1 MINEKMYALGAAPN
15 KIRET
20 FSYGLER
27 KAIVG
32 PDNVFDLS
40 IGNPSVPS
48 PRIVDETI
56 ARMASESDGLI
67 HGYTPSP
74 GLAEVRQ
81 AVAENLNRRFN
92 QTYTGDNVYMTSG
105 ASSSIAITLKAIA
118 LPGEEVIAIAPFFT
132 EYRTWT
138 ENTGAALVEV
148 PARASDFQID
158 IDAMAAAINPKTAAV
173 IINSPNNPVG
183 AVYSN
188 ENLKALATLLSERS
202 AEYGHDIYLVSD
214 EPYREIAY
222 DGIVP
227 AWVPDVY
234 PATIVCYSWSK
245 SFSLPGERIGYIL
258 VPNTMPDCDR
268 VFKAVCGGGRALGYI
283 CASTMFQLLIA
294 ECIDAPVD
302 IEPYA
307 RNRQILVD
315 GLKEIGYDYIEPQ
328 GAFYLWIKALE
339 DDATAFCEHA
349 KKYEL
354 LLVPSDGFGAKGWVR
369 AGYCASEAT
378 IRNSLKAFESLYR
391 DYQ

>member
-148 PARASDFQID
+148 PARA
-158 IDAMAAAINPKTAAV
+158 A
-173 IINSPNNPVG
+173 
-183 AVYSN
+183 
-188 ENLKALATLLSERS
+188 
-202 AEYGHDIYLVSD
+202 
-214 EPYREIAY
+214 
-222 DGIVP
+222 
-227 AWVPDVY
+227 
-234 PATIVCYSWSK
+234 K
-245 SFSLPGERIGYIL
+245 S
-258 VPNTMPDCDR
+258 
-268 VFKAVCGGGRALGYI
+268 RA
-283 CASTMFQLLIA
+283 C
-294 ECIDAPVD
+294 
-302 IEPYA
+302 
-307 RNRQILVD
+307 
-315 GLKEIGYDYIEPQ
+315 
-328 GAFYLWIKALE
+328 
-339 DDATAFCEHA
+339 
-349 KKYEL
+349 
-354 LLVPSDGFGAKGWVR
+354 
-369 AGYCASEAT
+369 
-378 IRNSLKAFESLYR
+378 
-391 DYQ
+391 